1 MFEVDSFMASDVDK
15 QVLIY
20 EVAVPSVLDHVK
32 SGDAIV
38 FGPINLKLLA
48 LSMSRAIGERT

>member
-20 EVAVPSVLDHVK
+20 EVAVPSVLDHMK
-32 SGDAIV
+32 SGDAVV
-38 FGPINLKLLA
+38 FRPINLRLLA
-48 LSMSRAIGERT
+48 MIMSRAIGKRT